1 MSSQAR
7 HGSSVSTLFRFAKL
21 QFDIQFQDDFAP
33 ADFLGSRLRGGYGF
47 GLLAQL
53 CRRDDLLLCAGQ
65 PQLCECDYL
74 RLFRPRQDSA
84 RVNPVGAPLG
94 NQQNLPA
101 TFVFDPPDART
112 RPYQAGERMLFDFIA
127 IGPMCDYLP
136 QSIKA
141 FEEFGRV
148 GFILD
153 PLHRARFRLVAV
165 HDALAFG
172 RFAYESERLAPNL
185 SLDISQAVSE
195 ATELGNEIV
204 ITFRT
209 STRIENQNARSK
221 DRETG
226 LAIFSDFYDL
236 IYNTAHRVAGLWQI
250 YGEAWPGPAEFFRW
264 RERLLKLSRQ
274 ITTIQ
279 NDLKMLRLSGY
290 SNLQEA
296 PKPLDGFV
304 GSMRFS
310 GDFSPFVE
318 LLRIAEIVHIGSE
331 TTCGLGQFHIS
342 KDVS

>member
-1 MSSQAR
+1 M
-7 HGSSVSTLFRFAKL
+7 FRFAKL
-21 QFDIQFQDDFAP
+21 QFDIQFQNDFAP

-53 CRRDDLLLCAGQ
+53 CRRDDPLSCAGQ

-74 RLFRPRQDSA
+74 GLFRPRRDSS

-101 TFVFDPPDART
+101 TFVLDPPDARN
-112 RPYQAGERMLFDFIA
+112 RPYREGERMLFNFIA
-127 IGPMCDYLP
+127 IGPMCDYLAP
-136 QSIKA
+136 SIKA
-141 FEEFGRV
+141 FEEFGNV

-153 PLHRARFRLVAV
+153 PLHRARFRIVAV
-165 HDALAFG
+165 HDALDAG
-172 RFAYESERLAPNL
+172 RSAYESGKFL
-185 SLDISQAVSE
+185 SLHISQAVSE
-195 ATELGNEIV
+195 ATGAGNEIV
-204 ITFRT
+204 ITFHT
-209 STRIENQNARSK
+209 PTRIENQNARSK

-236 IYNTAHRVAGLWQI
+236 VYNTTHRVAGLWQI
-250 YGEAWPGPAEFFRW
+250 YGEAWPGPTEFFRW

-274 ITTIQ
+274 ITTLQ
-279 NDLKMLRLSGY
+279 SDLKMMRLCGY
-290 SNLQEA
+290 SNFQEA

-310 GDFSPFVE
+310 GDFSPFIE

-331 TTCGLGQFHIS
+331 TTCGLGQFRI
-342 KDVS
+342 VNAEYTRL

>member
-1 MSSQAR
+1 
-7 HGSSVSTLFRFAKL
+7 
-21 QFDIQFQDDFAP
+21 
-33 ADFLGSRLRGGYGF
+33 
-47 GLLAQL
+47 
-53 CRRDDLLLCAGQ
+53 
-65 PQLCECDYL
+65 
-74 RLFRPRQDSA
+74 
-84 RVNPVGAPLG
+84 
-94 NQQNLPA
+94 
-101 TFVFDPPDART
+101 
-112 RPYQAGERMLFDFIA
+112 MLFDFIA

-141 FEEFGRV
+141 FDEFGKV

-153 PLHRARFRLVAV
+153 SLHRARFRLVAV
-165 HDALAFG
+165 HHALDFV
-172 RFAYESERLAPNL
+172 RSAYESGKLAPNL
-185 SLDISQAVSE
+185 SLDISRAVSE
-195 ATELGNEIV
+195 ATEFGNEIV

-209 STRIENQNARSK
+209 PTRIENQNARSK

-236 IYNTAHRVAGLWQI
+236 IYNMAHRVAGLWQI
-250 YGEAWPGPAEFFRW
+250 YGEAWPGPTEFFRW

-279 NDLKMLRLSGY
+279 NDLKMTRLRGY

-310 GDFSPFVE
+310 GDFSPFME

-331 TTCGLGQFHIS
+331 TTCGLGQFRIS
-342 KDVS
+342 

>member
-1 MSSQAR
+1 M
-7 HGSSVSTLFRFAKL
+7 FRFAKL
-21 QFDIQFQDDFAP
+21 QFDIQFQNDFAP
-33 ADFLGSRLRGGYGF
+33 EGFLGSRLRGGYGF

-53 CRRDDLLLCAGQ
+53 CRRDDPLSCADQ

-74 RLFRPRQDSA
+74 SLFRPRRDSSK
-84 RVNPVGAPLG
+84 VNPVGAPLG

-101 TFVFDPPDART
+101 TFVLDPPDARN
-112 RPYQAGERMLFDFIA
+112 RPYREGERMLFNFTA
-127 IGPMCDYLP
+127 IGPMCDYLS

-141 FEEFGRV
+141 FEEFGNV

-153 PLHRARFRLVAV
+153 PLHRARFRLLAV
-165 HDALAFG
+165 HDALNSG
-172 RFAYESERLAPNL
+172 HSVYESGKLASNL
-185 SLDISQAVSE
+185 SRDISQAVFE
-195 ATELGNEIV
+195 VTESGNEMV

-209 STRIENQNARSK
+209 PARIENQNARSK

-236 IYNTAHRVAGLWQI
+236 VYNTAHRVAGLWQI
-250 YGEAWPGPAEFFRW
+250 YGEAWPGSAEFFRW

-279 NDLKMLRLSGY
+279 NDLKMIRLRGY

-304 GSMRFS
+304 GMMRFS
-310 GDFSPFVE
+310 GDFSPFME

-331 TTCGLGQFHIS
+331 TTCGLGQFRIVNAEHTRLHSSTIAH
-342 KDVS
+342 